1 MWGAMADTTANPS
14 RPAAASKIP
23 RRKRALDVALAF
35 TVLAV
40 GWPVLATAA
49 LAVRMRM
56 GRPILFRHVR
66 AGRGGS
72 PFEILKFRTMRP
84 PRSGEALYLSDQ
96 DRLTPLGRFLRATSI
111 DELPELLNVLR
122 GHMSLVGPRPLPTE
136 YLPNYTQEEHRRHS
150 MPPGITGLAQVS
162 GRQDLTFSK
171 RLSLDLW
178 YIDNW
183 TLRLDLKILARTLK
197 QVVMLKGVRS
207 GQSIEDVDD
216 LGLLDGRTQTH
227 AGSGDSAPGE

>member
-1 MWGAMADTTANPS
+1 
-14 RPAAASKIP
+14 
-23 RRKRALDVALAF
+23 
-35 TVLAV
+35 
-40 GWPVLATAA
+40 
-49 LAVRMRM
+49 M